1 MWDNNVSPWWKT
13 STPRHPA
20 EPPSFQPAHAA
31 ERTRIDATICGPDVR
46 PEEHALKLPSC
57 LVLLLALPVVSPAWA
72 DCIDDAA
79 DRHGVHPHVLRAIG
93 WHESRLRPEA
103 EALNRNGTRDIGAF
117 QINSIHL
124 PRLVRHGIDARALKD
139 GCVSSEV
146 AAWHYRQQ
154 VDRHGN
160 TWRAVGAYHSNTPA
174 RAAWYANA
182 IVSVLMRWRVVPA
195 GPLPYPAA
203 ATLAPRR
210 SAAPA
215 LASLPA
221 AAPLDAPVFDDG
233 ALLARST
240 SGDTLASPP

>member
-1 MWDNNVSPWWKT
+1 LNL
-13 STPRHPA
+13 
-20 EPPSFQPAHAA
+20 PPCLA
-31 ERTRIDATICGPDVR
+31 
-46 PEEHALKLPSC
+46 
-57 LVLLLALPVVSPAWA
+57 LVLSVLTGVPSWARA

-79 DRHGVHPHVLRAIG
+79 ARHGVHPHVLRAIG
-93 WHESRLRPEA
+93 WHESRLRPDA

-124 PRLVRHGIDARALKD
+124 PRLGRHGIDARALKD

-154 VDRHGN
+154 IERHGN

-195 GPLPYPAA
+195 GPLPYPAH
-203 ATLAPRR
+203 ATLAPRQ
-210 SAAPA
+210 SAPA
-215 LASLPA
+215 PLPTEPPA
-221 AAPLDAPVFDDG
+221 AAPVFDDG
-233 ALLARST
+233 PLLVSST
-240 SGDTLASPP
+240 GGHPVATPP

>member
-1 MWDNNVSPWWKT
+1 
-13 STPRHPA
+13 
-20 EPPSFQPAHAA
+20 
-31 ERTRIDATICGPDVR
+31 
-46 PEEHALKLPSC
+46 LKLPSC
-57 LVLLLALPVVSPAWA
+57 LVLLLALLVVSPAWA

-79 DRHGVHPHVLRAIG
+79 ARHGVHPHVLRAIG

-203 ATLAPRR
+203 ATLAPHR
-210 SAAPA
+210 SPAPVLAPA
-215 LASLPA
+215 LAPLPA

-233 ALLARST
+233 SLLARST

>member
-1 MWDNNVSPWWKT
+1 M
-13 STPRHPA
+13 RL
-20 EPPSFQPAHAA
+20 
-31 ERTRIDATICGPDVR
+31 
-46 PEEHALKLPSC
+46 EEHALKLPSC
-57 LVLLLALPVVSPAWA
+57 LALPIALPIAMMATLLAAVSARA

-79 DRHGVHPHVLRAIG
+79 ARHGVHPHVLRAIG

-124 PRLVRHGIDARALKD
+124 PRLGRHGIDARALKD

-182 IVSVLMRWRVVPA
+182 IVSVLMRWRVMPA
-195 GPLPYPAA
+195 GPLPYPAS
-203 ATLAPRR
+203 ATLAPHR

-215 LASLPA
+215 PA
-221 AAPLDAPVFDDG
+221 ASPADAPPHAPVFDDG
-233 ALLARST
+233 ALLVSST
-240 SGDTLASPP
+240 RGDPLASPP

>member
-1 MWDNNVSPWWKT
+1 VRAW
-13 STPRHPA
+13 
-20 EPPSFQPAHAA
+20 
-31 ERTRIDATICGPDVR
+31 IDATICGPDVR
-46 PEEHALKLPSC
+46 LEEHALKLSSC
-57 LVLLLALPVVSPAWA
+57 PALLSALLAVTPAHA

-79 DRHGVHPHVLRAIG
+79 ARHGVHPQVLRAIG

-117 QINSIHL
+117 QINSVHL

-154 VDRHGN
+154 VERHGN

-195 GPLPYPAA
+195 GPLPYPAS
-203 ATLAPRR
+203 ATLAPHGP
-210 SAAPA
+210 AAPVAPVAARAA
-215 LASLPA
+215 LPVD
-221 AAPLDAPVFDDG
+221 APRHAPVFDDG
-233 ALLARST
+233 ALLVSST
-240 SGDTLASPP
+240 PGDPAASPP